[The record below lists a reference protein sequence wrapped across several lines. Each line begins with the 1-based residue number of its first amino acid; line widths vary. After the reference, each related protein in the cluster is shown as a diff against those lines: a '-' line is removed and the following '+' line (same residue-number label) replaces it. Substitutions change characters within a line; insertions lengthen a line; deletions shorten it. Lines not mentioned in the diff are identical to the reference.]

1 MNHSN
6 LNGRAVTIARIMMAI
21 GGLGAVLVVLL
32 RVWLAPAQRDIDTG
46 LFATNLPVI
55 GLMLALLLVL
65 GGCVYLTR
73 GGSRQEIEGK
83 PSLVLSVV
91 LLAAGGAM
99 AVFAALEMVTW
110 LGLFSGGAQMTD
122 TAEPV
127 APLGTLLPRLQTV
140 FCLLGGVALVHLG
153 LNLASEGATRRGMS
167 QWGML
172 APVLWVWFTLANY
185 EMSYSSMVR
194 LSDGFFT
201 LSMYIME
208 MLFLLFFARYIA
220 GVGKVGYG
228 TLLFFSSGATLFV
241 LSAPLVRLAMYLLQD
256 GEAFAAAG
264 AAGVLDLAIGML
276 ALAVSVT
283 LCQSLSAT
291 PVAEAEDESEWSEG
305 EGVSVTEL
313 VEASAD
319 EEGLNDE

>member
-1 MNHSN
+1 M
-6 LNGRAVTIARIMMAI
+6 
-21 GGLGAVLVVLL
+21 
-32 RVWLAPAQRDIDTG
+32 
-46 LFATNLPVI
+46 
-55 GLMLALLLVL
+55 
-65 GGCVYLTR
+65 
-73 GGSRQEIEGK
+73 
-83 PSLVLSVV
+83 
-91 LLAAGGAM
+91 
-99 AVFAALEMVTW
+99 
-110 LGLFSGGAQMTD
+110 
-122 TAEPV
+122 
-127 APLGTLLPRLQTV
+127 
-140 FCLLGGVALVHLG
+140 FCLLGGVALVRLG